1 MLSVTLPCVQPLFGS
16 HSGGGR
22 NLSSSH
28 IQRRNTIDAT
38 AAAPHGPPPAD
49 VRTPRS
55 GSAISGS
62 CDGGGVVGGAVCAS
76 QAPVSL
82 GGIYNQ
88 TLLGGC
94 SGHSHQQQF
103 HFQQQQPQEQQLQSP
118 QRQGQTQQQEKGHG
132 FGSFSAG
139 VSPSERPSG
148 QPGARCGD
156 ECVCVC
162 MYVCTNMGNLDVANY
177 LVDVLKQLL
186 TLLTVQNKFPNTMT
200 LNYD

>member
-1 MLSVTLPCVQPLFGS
+1 
-16 HSGGGR
+16 
-22 NLSSSH
+22 
-28 IQRRNTIDAT
+28 
-38 AAAPHGPPPAD
+38 
-49 VRTPRS
+49 
-55 GSAISGS
+55 
-62 CDGGGVVGGAVCAS
+62 
-76 QAPVSL
+76 
-82 GGIYNQ
+82 
-88 TLLGGC
+88 
-94 SGHSHQQQF
+94 
-103 HFQQQQPQEQQLQSP
+103 
-118 QRQGQTQQQEKGHG
+118 
-132 FGSFSAG
+132 